1 MLMHGRYKL
10 VKPLN
15 LLNTMNRSRV
25 LNLIGTGSMIYF
37 FPFLFF
43 LYAGATAQTSTVGL
57 IRDGERWN
65 LAVNGQP
72 VIIKGVVGHTF
83 LEKAKAY
90 GCNSVRT
97 SWRAEQ
103 LAQVSELGMHALVN
117 LPARAERD
125 GMNYDDTTTVK
136 LQTEELVSIVKATK
150 DHPAV
155 LMWAIGNELDYI
167 PPLQPFN
174 PKVWD
179 AVNQVAKAIHDIDPH
194 HPVMTVIGTSMMHKV
209 ADIVKRCPDIDLLGI
224 NSYGDL

>member
-1 MLMHGRYKL
+1 
-10 VKPLN
+10 
-15 LLNTMNRSRV
+15 
-25 LNLIGTGSMIYF
+25 LI
-37 FPFLFF
+37 
-43 LYAGATAQTSTVGL
+43 QV
-57 IRDGERWN
+57 GERWN

-72 VIIKGVVGHTF
+72 VIIKGVVGHTY

-97 SWRAEQ
+97 GWRAEQ
-103 LAQVSELGMHALVN
+103 INQVSELGMHALVN
-117 LPARAERD
+117 LPAKAERN
-125 GMNYDDTTTVK
+125 GMNFDDTTAVN
-136 LQTEELVSIVKATK
+136 LQTEELISIVKATK

-179 AVNQVAKAIHDIDPH
+179 SVNQVAKAIQDIDPH
-194 HPVMTVIGTSMMHKV
+194 HPVMTVIDTSMMHKV

-224 NSYGDL
+224 NTYGDI